1 MTGTDERTRP
11 SPPLTHRRLPN
22 GKTQGVSNEELADA
36 LRASDGGLHSRSHQ
50 CSAKDR
56 EHGSPSLP
64 SMPRPSL
71 RLDIELLRQRT
82 PVLLQLADG
91 LRSAVGRARAV
102 SIKTE
107 RNQSLL
113 DLRTLQIL
121 CDVLVQARD
130 DLRRHARGPD
140 HGEKSV

>member
-11 SPPLTHRRLPN
+11 SPPLTHRPLPN
-22 GKTQGVSNEELADA
+22 GKTQGVSDEELADV
-36 LRASDGGLHSRSHQ
+36 

-71 RLDIELLRQRT
+71 RLDVELLRQRT

-121 CDVLVQARD
+121 CDVLVQARH

-140 HGEKSV
+140 RGEKSL